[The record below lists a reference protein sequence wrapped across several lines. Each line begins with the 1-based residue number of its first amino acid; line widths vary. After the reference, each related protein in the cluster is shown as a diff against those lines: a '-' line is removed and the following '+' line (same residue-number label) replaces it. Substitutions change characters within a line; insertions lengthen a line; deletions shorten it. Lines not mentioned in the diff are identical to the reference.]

1 VVEKVRCD
9 DKYNYMEIEPI
20 TSMPKGIPVRATEK
34 IDFRCFFEVK
44 KRIKQIA
51 DTRQS
56 SMTKVILEAL
66 DDYLPRAIC

>member
-1 VVEKVRCD
+1 MVEKVRCH
-9 DKYNYMEIEPI
+9 DKYKCMKIDQI
-20 TSMPKGIPVRATEK
+20 TSMPKGIPARATEK